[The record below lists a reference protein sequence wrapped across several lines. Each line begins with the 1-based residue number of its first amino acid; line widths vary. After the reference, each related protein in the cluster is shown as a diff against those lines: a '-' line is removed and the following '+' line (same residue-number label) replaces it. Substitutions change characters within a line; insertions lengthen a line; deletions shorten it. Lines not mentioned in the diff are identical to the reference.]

1 MKPVAIALC
10 CALLAGCTAETTKRC
25 RDVCARQDDCEAKA
39 SPESN
44 FDEGECVAACA
55 ALERDPDPGT
65 VALVE
70 RHAECVGQATT
81 CAAVLACH

>member
-1 MKPVAIALC
+1 MKRAVLVLC

-25 RDVCARQDDCEAKA
+25 RDVCARQDDCEGKA
-39 SPESN
+39 TPESN

-55 ALERDPDPGT
+55 ALERDRDT

-70 RHAECVGQATT
+70 RHAECVAQAST